1 MINDLNEDK
10 RQINSNLKSI
20 RSQIVNA
27 TKKSGRLLQDISIIG
42 VTKTIDVDKMEML
55 YDEGIIS
62 FGENKV
68 QELMDKYDRFQDRIK
83 WHLIGHLQTNKV
95 KYIVGKVELI
105 HSVDSIDVLGE
116 IDKRA
121 RKLGIIQNVLIQV
134 NVSGEETKYGF
145 SPDEVAH
152 VIKVAKDYKSIKV
165 KGLMTMAP
173 NYENVE
179 NTRPVFRGLKDLYD
193 NISKGN
199 HENVK
204 MEVLSMGMTHD
215 YEVAI
220 EEGSNMIRLGTAIF
234 GKKNVDIR
242 E

>member
-20 RSQIVNA
+20 RNQIVNA
-27 TKKSGRLLQDISIIG
+27 AKKSGRLLQDISIIG
-42 VTKTIDVDKMEML
+42 VTKTIDVDRMEML

-68 QELMDKYDRFQDRIK
+68 QELMDKYDRFQNRIK

-121 RKLGIIQNVLIQV
+121 KKLGIIQNVLIQV

-152 VIKVAKDYKSIKV
+152 VIEVAKDYKSIKV

-199 HENVK
+199 YENVK